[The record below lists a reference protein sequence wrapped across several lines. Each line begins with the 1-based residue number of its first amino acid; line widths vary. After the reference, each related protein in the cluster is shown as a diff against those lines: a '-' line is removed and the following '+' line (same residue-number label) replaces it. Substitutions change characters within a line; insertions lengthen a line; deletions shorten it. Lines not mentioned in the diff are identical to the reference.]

1 MLADGMIFF
10 LETVNQI
17 LTAGVAITAFSLL
30 LYALTFNLRNRVARA
45 FALMMVCVVIVF
57 TAEAIGSVAATV
69 EQVEFW
75 LRLQWVGI
83 ILLPAIYLH
92 FSDILLAITGK
103 PSRWRR
109 RLAVRVVYGIAILFL
124 ISLPTGWFVGPVQ
137 MNKAP
142 APHLEPTIVTA
153 IFTLFYL
160 AMMGLTGIN
169 LIRAYRR
176 TTTPTSSRRMA
187 YLLMGAVAPALG
199 SFQYLLFGSQLVA
212 NHLAVFWLLAILSNL
227 LVGGL
232 LVLMAYA
239 VAFFGV
245 SWPDRVV
252 RRRLFKWL
260 MRGPFTGSLTLAL
273 STITGRALNAINSPT
288 TPLVPIVTVA
298 TIVLSEYLITV
309 FSPLGEK
316 VLFYGMDQT
325 DVSTLRRLE
334 DRLLTQNDLRQFM
347 EMVLGAICDQLQV
360 PGAYIAGVGQAG
372 VDLMIRVGRA
382 RFEEVGVSDQ
392 LQRLAEGNE
401 SMPDW
406 FQWGDDILVPLM
418 DGSEEVDSGEKQG
431 VLLGL
436 LGVSGIGDRA
446 LEEEQ
451 TRALHFFAN
460 RAKLALIERRVQQQV
475 FQSLQTLSPEME
487 RIQRIRAAGGYT
499 GSDLNP
505 NNEEE
510 DVISEKVSHWVKDAL
525 THYWGGPKLTE
536 NPLMDFQ
543 IVQREMDLHDG
554 NQANALRAILRKA
567 IDHVRPD
574 GERRFTAEW
583 ILYNILEMK
592 FMEGRKVREVAARL
606 AVSEADLY
614 RKQRV
619 AIEAVANSIM
629 EMETEIQNQAAN
641 EAKTVD

>member
-1 MLADGMIFF
+1 MILF

-30 LYALTFNLRNRVARA
+30 LYALTFNLKNRVAMA
-45 FALMMVCVVIVF
+45 FAVVMVCVVIVF
-57 TAEAIGSVAATV
+57 TAEAIGSVAMTV
-69 EQVEFW
+69 SQIEFW
-75 LRLQWVGI
+75 LRLQWVGV

-92 FSDILLAITGK
+92 FSDILLATTGK

-109 RLAVRVVYGIAILFL
+109 RWAVRVVYGASIIFL
-124 ISLPTGWFVGPVQ
+124 ISLPTGLFVGPIRMDQ
-137 MNKAP
+137 PP
-142 APHLEPTIVTA
+142 APHLEPTAITG

-160 AMMGLTGIN
+160 TIMGLTGFN
-169 LIRAYRR
+169 LVRAYRR

-187 YLLMGAVAPALG
+187 YLIMGSLAPALG
-199 SFQYLLFGSQLVA
+199 SFPYLLFGSQLVA
-212 NHLAVFWLLAILSNL
+212 SHPVSFWLMAILSNF
-227 LVGGL
+227 LVVGL
-232 LVLMAYA
+232 LILMAYA

-260 MRGPFTGSLTLAL
+260 MRGPFTGSLTLAIATVTSRIL
-273 STITGRALNAINSPT
+273 NMVGSTY
-288 TPLVPIVTVA
+288 TPLVSILMVA

-316 VLFYGMDQT
+316 VLFYGMDQA
-325 DVSTLRRLE
+325 DVSTLRKLE

-360 PGAYIAGVGQAG
+360 AGAYIAGMNEES
-372 VDLMIRVGRA
+372 VDLIIKVGHA
-382 RFEEVGVSDQ
+382 RFEEAGVSDQ
-392 LQRLAEGNE
+392 LQRLVADNDAI
-401 SMPDW
+401 PDW
-406 FQWGDDILVPLM
+406 FKWGEDILVPLM
-418 DGSEEVDSGEKQG
+418 SENGEEGQE

-436 LGVSGIGDRA
+436 LGITGIGDRA

-451 TRALHFFAN
+451 VRALKFFSN
-460 RAKLALIERRVQQQV
+460 RAKLALIERKVQQQV
-475 FQSLQTLSPEME
+475 FQSLQTLSPEMD

-505 NNEEE
+505 NHDEE
-510 DVISEKVSHWVKDAL
+510 DAIAEKMSRWVKDAL
-525 THYWGGPKLTE
+525 THYWGGPKLTD
-536 NPLMDFQ
+536 NPLMEFQ
-543 IVQREMDLHDG
+543 VVQHEMNNHDG
-554 NQANALRAILRKA
+554 NQANALRAVLRKA
-567 IDHVRPD
+567 IDQVRPE
-574 GERRFTAEW
+574 GERRFTGEW
-583 ILYNILEMK
+583 VLFNILEMK
-592 FMEGRKVREVAARL
+592 FMEGRKVRDVAIRL

-629 EMETEIQNQAAN
+629 DMEFQIQNQPMN
-641 EAKTVD
+641 K

>member
-1 MLADGMIFF
+1 MILF

-30 LYALTFNLRNRVARA
+30 LYALTFNLKNRVAMA
-45 FALMMVCVVIVF
+45 FAVVMVCVVIVF
-57 TAEAIGSVAATV
+57 TAEAIGSVAMTV
-69 EQVEFW
+69 PQIEFW
-75 LRLQWVGI
+75 LRLQWVGV

-92 FSDILLAITGK
+92 FSDILLATTGK

-109 RLAVRVVYGIAILFL
+109 RWAVRVVYAASIIFL
-124 ISLPTGWFVGPVQ
+124 ISLPTGLFVGPIRMDQ
-137 MNKAP
+137 PP
-142 APHLEPTIVTA
+142 APHLEPTAITG

-160 AMMGLTGIN
+160 TIMGLTGFN
-169 LIRAYRR
+169 LVRAYRR

-187 YLLMGAVAPALG
+187 YLIMGSLAPALG
-199 SFQYLLFGSQLVA
+199 SFPYLLFGSQLVA
-212 NHLAVFWLLAILSNL
+212 NHPVSFWLMAILSNF
-227 LVGGL
+227 LVVGL
-232 LVLMAYA
+232 LILMAYA

-260 MRGPFTGSLTLAL
+260 MRGPFTGSLTLAIATVTSRIL
-273 STITGRALNAINSPT
+273 NMVGSTY
-288 TPLVPIVTVA
+288 TPLVSILMVA

-316 VLFYGMDQT
+316 VLFYGMDQA
-325 DVSTLRRLE
+325 DVSTLRKLE

-360 PGAYIAGVGQAG
+360 AGAYIAGMNEES
-372 VDLMIRVGRA
+372 VDLIIKVGHA
-382 RFEEVGVSDQ
+382 RFEEAGVSDQ
-392 LQRLAEGNE
+392 LQRLVADNDAI
-401 SMPDW
+401 PDW
-406 FQWGDDILVPLM
+406 FKWGEDILVPLM
-418 DGSEEVDSGEKQG
+418 SENGEEDQE

-436 LGVSGIGDRA
+436 LGITGIGDRA

-451 TRALHFFAN
+451 VRALKFFSN
-460 RAKLALIERRVQQQV
+460 RAKLALIERKVQQQV
-475 FQSLQTLSPEME
+475 FQSLQTLSPEMD

-505 NNEEE
+505 NHDEE
-510 DVISEKVSHWVKDAL
+510 DAIAEKMSRWVKDAL
-525 THYWGGPKLTE
+525 THYWGGPKLTD
-536 NPLMDFQ
+536 NPLMEFQ
-543 IVQREMDLHDG
+543 VVQHEMNNHDG
-554 NQANALRAILRKA
+554 NQANALRAVLRKA
-567 IDHVRPD
+567 IDQVRPE
-574 GERRFTAEW
+574 GERRFTGEW
-583 ILYNILEMK
+583 VLFNILEMK
-592 FMEGRKVREVAARL
+592 FMEGRKVRDVAIRL

-629 EMETEIQNQAAN
+629 DMEFQIQNQPMN
-641 EAKTVD
+641 KQKTVD

>member
-1 MLADGMIFF
+1 MILF

-30 LYALTFNLRNRVARA
+30 LYALTFNLKNRVAMA
-45 FALMMVCVVIVF
+45 FAMVMVCVVIVF

-69 EQVEFW
+69 AQVGFW

-92 FSDILLAITGK
+92 FSDILLATTGK

-109 RLAVRVVYGIAILFL
+109 RLAVRVVYAAAILFL
-124 ISLPTGWFVGPVQ
+124 ISLPTGWFVGSVQ
-137 MNKAP
+137 MDTPP
-142 APHLEPTIVTA
+142 APHLEPTLLTG

-160 AMMGLTGIN
+160 AIMGLTAIN
-169 LIRAYRR
+169 LVRAYRR
-176 TTTPTSSRRMA
+176 TTTPTSRRRMA
-187 YLLMGAVAPALG
+187 YLITGALAPALG
-199 SFQYLLFGSQLVA
+199 SFQYLLFGSRLVV
-212 NHLAVFWLLAILSNL
+212 NHLAVFWLLAILSNF
-227 LVGGL
+227 LVAGL
-232 LVLMAYA
+232 LILMAYA

-260 MRGPFTGSLTLAL
+260 MRGPFTGSLTLAI
-273 STITGRALNAINSPT
+273 STITGRALNVMGSTNTS
-288 TPLVPIVTVA
+288 LVPVVMVA
-298 TIVLSEYLITV
+298 TIILSEYLITV

-360 PGAYIAGVGQAG
+360 PGAYIAGLSEGG

-392 LQRLAEGNE
+392 LQRLASTRNDAL
-401 SMPDW
+401 PDW

-418 DGSEEVDSGEKQG
+418 NGNDEENEEEGQET
-431 VLLGL
+431 LLGL
-436 LGVSGIGDRA
+436 LGITGMGDRDM
-446 LEEEQ
+446 EEEQ
-451 TRALHFFAN
+451 ARALRFFAN
-460 RAKLALIERRVQQQV
+460 RAKLALIERSIQQKV
-475 FQSLQTLSPEME
+475 FRSLQTLSPEME

-510 DVISEKVSHWVKDAL
+510 DAVSEKMNHWVKDAL
-525 THYWGGPKLTE
+525 THYWGGPKLTD
-536 NPLMDFQ
+536 NPLMAFR
-543 IVQREMDLHDG
+543 IVQHELDQHDG

-567 IDHVRPD
+567 IDQVRPD
-574 GERRFTAEW
+574 GERRFTGEW

-619 AIEAVANSIM
+619 AIESVANSIM
-629 EMETEIQNQAAN
+629 EMEIEIQSQISNDP
-641 EAKTVD
+641 KTVD